1 MRISPGTRIGR
12 YEVVAHIGT
21 GGMGEVY
28 RARDANLEKD
38 VALKVIAEAFA
49 TDATALP
56 RFDRERRVGAA
67 LEHPH
72 ICRLLDAGR
81 DGAVD
86 YLVMELLDGEPLSA
100 RLARGPLP
108 THEALG
114 YAIEIADALRYAHAH
129 EVLHRDLKPANVFLS
144 ASGAKVLDFGLAKL
158 RTELARGGRAIGDTR
173 PLDLTKRNEVLGSA
187 PYMAPERLEGH
198 EADTRTDIF
207 AFGVLVY
214 EMVTGRRG
222 FARDSTAETIAAL
235 MASDLPPMQVAASPG
250 PDLEWIVR
258 KAVARNPVDRW
269 QSMADVHALLKRLAG
284 TGLSQPVATARRS
297 SWMPALT
304 ALLLVSALG
313 ALGFVWG
320 GRGPARS
327 AEPIALSVVPPT
339 GHTFTP
345 TEGTVRS
352 AQLAMSPDG
361 RTLVFVGTG
370 SNGSQQLW
378 LRRLSSLTPLPLA
391 GTEGATFPFWSPDST
406 SIGFF
411 ARQAL
416 RIIDVA
422 GGPAQELAP
431 VDNGRGGSWSE
442 DGVIIYAPETEG
454 VVRRVAATGGAS
466 SAVTS
471 LDTVAGV
478 KGHRWPHFL
487 PGGRRFLFFGRTT
500 EKDSD
505 EGIYLASLDG
515 GPARLVLNAHSGAA
529 FLPPNRIL
537 FVADGTLV
545 SREFDPESGRVTGP
559 QVRVAER
566 VATSSNFYSAFSAA
580 SNGTIAYGPVAMR
593 SDLVW
598 KTRDGR
604 IDGVLGALGQYVDFG
619 ISPDGRKVAVTEVDE
634 QSAFADIYVID
645 LSRGGQKSKI
655 TFSRVTDATPSWAP
669 DGQRIVFRSNRQLA
683 HDLYLMD
690 PERRGSEVQFQLSPA
705 GKYPTSW
712 SPDGREIVY
721 HVRRAESGFDVLVAE
736 ARPGSAAQPLLDTPS
751 DEVQGQLSPDGRW
764 LAYTSDE
771 SNRPEVY
778 VRAKAGGPRKPV
790 SVKGGIDPKWAR
802 TSGELFYIDTAS
814 SHLTSVAVSFR
825 DTDVVLGAPRE
836 LFEVRDVSFAA
847 PYLSTYDVSPDGTR
861 FLVREPKE
869 DVRTTPLAVLLNW
882 TTPPQR

>member
-38 VALKVIAEAFA
+38 VAVKVIAEAFA
-49 TDATALP
+49 ADAMALP
-56 RFDRERRVGAA
+56 RFDRERRVGAV

-86 YLVMELLDGEPLSA
+86 YLVMELLNGEPLSA

-108 THEALG
+108 IHEALG

-158 RTELARGGRAIGDTR
+158 RTALAQGGRAMGDTR
-173 PLDLTKRNEVLGSA
+173 PIEVTKHNEVLGSA

-214 EMVTGRRG
+214 EMVTGRPA
-222 FARDSTAETIAAL
+222 FARASTADTLAAL
-235 MASDLPPMQVAASPG
+235 LTADLPPMQMPASLA

-258 KAVARNPVDRW
+258 KAVARNPADRW

-297 SWMPALT
+297 WWIPALT
-304 ALLLVSALG
+304 SLLLLSALG

-327 AEPIALSVVPPT
+327 GEPIALSVVPPM
-339 GHTFTP
+339 GHTFSP
-345 TEGTVRS
+345 TEGSVTS
-352 AQLAMSPDG
+352 AQLALSPDG
-361 RTLVFVGTG
+361 RAVVFVGTG
-370 SNGSQQLW
+370 SNGSRQLW
-378 LRRLSSLTPLPLA
+378 LRRLSSLAPVPLA
-391 GTEGATFPFWSPDST
+391 GTEGATFPFWSPNGASV
-406 SIGFF
+406 GFF

-416 RIIDVA
+416 RIIDLA
-422 GGPAQELAP
+422 GGPARRLAP
-431 VDNGRGGSWSE
+431 VANGRGGSWSE
-442 DGVIIYAPETEG
+442 NDDIIYAPETDG
-454 VVRRVAATGGAS
+454 VVMRVSAGGGAA

-471 LDTVAGV
+471 LDTVSDGV
-478 KGHRWPHFL
+478 GHRWPHFL
-487 PGGRRFLFFGRTT
+487 PGGRRFLFFARNAQK
-500 EKDSD
+500 ESE

-515 GPARLVLNAHSGAA
+515 GPARMVLNAHSGAA

-545 SREFDPESGRVTGP
+545 SREFDPESGGVTGP
-559 QVRVAER
+559 QVPLAEH

-580 SNGTIAYGPVAMR
+580 GNGTIAYGPVAMR

-598 KTRDGR
+598 KTREGR
-604 IDGVLGALGQYVDFG
+604 IDGTVGALGQYVDFG
-619 ISPDGRKVAVTEVDE
+619 LSPDGTKVAVAEVDGE
-634 QSAFADIYVID
+634 NAFTDIYVIN

-655 TFSRVTDATPSWAP
+655 TFSRVTDATPVWAP
-669 DGQRIVFRSNRQLA
+669 DGQRIVFRSNRRAA
-683 HDLYLMD
+683 HDLYLID
-690 PERRGSEVQFQLSPA
+690 PERPGSEVDFQFSPA

-712 SPDGREIVY
+712 SRDGEIVY
-721 HVRRAESGFDVLVAE
+721 HLRRPESGFDVLVAE
-736 ARPGSAAQPLLDTPS
+736 ARPGSAAHALLDTS
-751 DEVQGQLSPDGRW
+751 SNEVQGQLSPDGRW

-771 SNRPEVY
+771 SNTPEVY
-778 VRAKAGGPRKPV
+778 LRAKAGGPRKPV

-802 TSGELFYIDTAS
+802 TSGELFYIDTTS
-814 SHLTSVAVSFR
+814 RRLTSVSVSFR
-825 DTDVVLGAPRE
+825 DTDVVLGAARE
-836 LFEVRDVSFAA
+836 LFEVRDVSFFP
-847 PYLSTYDVSPDGTR
+847 PYLSTYEVSPDGTR
-861 FLVREPKE
+861 FLVRDPKE